1 MLEAAFILGFAGSF
15 HCVAMCAPITL
26 VLSAHSGANWRYY
39 TGRFTYNLGRIAT
52 YTLLGAAL
60 GLVKEVFDSMLFNIH
75 GVQEALSIGI
85 GVSILAVLLVP
96 NPKRAQILALPM
108 LQRALGGLRGRIGAV
123 MRESRFGGQFLL
135 GLLNGLLPCGFVY
148 MGLALAALSGSTTDA
163 AWTMAAFGAGTLPA
177 MFGVAVLA
185 RLAEGRFRLTSNVR
199 RFAPFGAA
207 LVAVLFIMRGLALG
221 IPYISPKLSAQPAGI
236 EQGCHVPAAQVR

>member
-26 VLSAHSGANWRYY
+26 ALSAHTGANWRYY
-39 TGRFTYNLGRIAT
+39 TGRFAYNLGRITT
-52 YTLLGAAL
+52 YIALGAAL
-60 GLVKEVFDSMLFNIH
+60 GLVKELFGAMLFNIH

-85 GVSILAVLLVP
+85 GVSILAVLLI
-96 NPKRAQILALPM
+96 PKERRTQFLSLPI
-108 LQRALGGLRGRIGAV
+108 LQRQVGRLRGRMGAV
-123 MRESRFGGQFLL
+123 LRESRLGGQMVL

-148 MGLALAALSGSTTDA
+148 MGLALAVLSGSTADA
-163 AWTMAAFGAGTLPA
+163 AWTMAAFGAGTFPA

-185 RLAEGRFRLTSNVR
+185 RLAESRFRLTSNMK

-221 IPYISPKLSAQPAGI
+221 IPYISPKLTAQPAGI
-236 EQGCHVPAAQVR
+236 EQGCHTVK